1 MPAVALAVAVTL
13 ARPLASVTAE
23 LALSVALAPDDGALK
38 SIVAPGSGVLAKF
51 SVNRATS
58 GALKGWLT
66 SVL

>member
-38 SIVAPGSGVLAKF
+38 LDRRPRERRRWQNSRSTRPPVEH
-51 SVNRATS
+51 
-58 GALKGWLT
+58 
-66 SVL
+66 